1 MTQFFGEFE
10 NLYGPGSGVSR
21 KSGRGQ
27 AARRRTDYASPRT
40 DYVSPP
46 MQYQEQATGPSVSAS
61 VAKAFEQPL
70 TPQQGPW
77 GWEGMQH
84 RPLMREPFG
93 IGGVGLEGRQPLPS
107 PTPTTGQTFFPSVT
121 PTPTGVSVSPL
132 AQTFGTTPMILGG
145 TGGALPGTGV
155 GTPTL
160 GTTGVLPSE
169 DIGADFVPPIQRKGQ
184 RAMDKVTVAG
194 LTVRGAKVPDITP
207 GPGDMT
213 SEQFSKGWRSMENGI
228 FPAHLIRTVKFREQV
243 LSADGESLEWV
254 ERDVLSV
261 MSEALFREWANIQ
274 AAEAN
279 VTGDQ
284 VALGELAEKIRQNL
298 RSDALADA
306 KHDEDVRVAQEDE
319 KNQRDAL
326 EATMED
332 TKSQTDIDLKK
343 ALGDIEYLE
352 GQISNEK
359 LRLENLNDQKTA
371 ALAESGRVFD
381 LQHDLNLQIQ
391 ADAALQAEYDYEV
404 ALQIATDAAALEE
417 RKLDAEIAAKLAQ
430 GLDAEEERKLKAS
443 IATERVALEKLLGLA
458 ETDRIKAEAV
468 AADLQITAQR
478 SFEATQAEA
487 QRDFEATQAG
497 YARTEA
503 AEERELRKVLGLADI
518 ARIQAEEQR
527 ENERLRYE
535 AALQN
540 PYAYSAAQSLGG
552 LGLGPQDTEGLAQTS
567 QFLDPLAQLGFG
579 IPAGTQAGQQIG
591 AGQFFGGGIPT
602 LGNLSQIDP
611 EALQFLLAT
620 LGFTGTSIPQFGQ
633 QAGAITPGVQGV
645 PSGQLIGG
653 VRAGGR

>member
-1 MTQFFGEFE
+1 MTQFFE
-10 NLYGPGSGVSR
+10 GPLAPGVSW

-27 AARRRTDYASPRT
+27 APRRRA
-40 DYVSPP
+40 DYVSP

-84 RPLMREPFG
+84 RPLTLMQEPWG
-93 IGGVGLEGRQPLPS
+93 LVGGPLPS
-107 PTPTTGQTFFPSVT
+107 PTPT
-121 PTPTGVSVSPL
+121 PTGVGVSPGEGVSPF

-160 GTTGVLPSE
+160 GTTGVEPSVTPTPVDLSQKADLPYGRKRE
-169 DIGADFVPPIQRKGQ
+169 TFYRPAEIGAKKDIGGTPIS
-184 RAMDKVTVAG
+184 
-194 LTVRGAKVPDITP
+194 TVRKSGMPNITP

-254 ERDVLSV
+254 ERDELSV

-326 EATMED
+326 EATIED
-332 TKSQTDIDLKK
+332 TQSQTDIDLQK

-359 LRLENLNDQKTA
+359 LELENLNDQKTA

-458 ETDRIKAEAV
+458 KTDRIKAEAV